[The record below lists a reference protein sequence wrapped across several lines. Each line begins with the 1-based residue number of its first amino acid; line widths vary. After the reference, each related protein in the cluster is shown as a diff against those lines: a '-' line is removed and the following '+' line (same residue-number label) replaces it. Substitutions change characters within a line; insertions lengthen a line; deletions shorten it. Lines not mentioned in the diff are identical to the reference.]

1 MVQPLPG
8 LGLCRAVDL
17 RVSFC
22 LPVSLSV
29 PPHLGLFLSRL
40 RAFSYSASRLC
51 FNDFL
56 SYLSTS
62 LCLWRSIFCPGIL
75 VCCWLSL
82 SFCLCGFSDSGLL
95 GYDFVSLWLRVSV
108 PGPRSDSSGP
118 PNPRHVPRGI
128 RLCLCSCLGL
138 PHPRRARPP
147 SPTPAFGLSDRPGFV
162 SCASAPRP
170 APSGVSAALR
180 RPLSA
185 WVFPPPL
192 SLG

>member
-1 MVQPLPG
+1 MTFSLTC
-8 LGLCRAVDL
+8 LHLF
-17 RVSFC
+17 VSGGQSFA
-22 LPVSLSV
+22 PV
-29 PPHLGLFLSRL
+29 FW
-40 RAFSYSASRLC
+40 SAA
-51 FNDFL
+51 
-56 SYLSTS
+56 
-62 LCLWRSIFCPGIL
+62 G
-75 VCCWLSL
+75 SL

-118 PNPRHVPRGI
+118 PLPRHVPRGI

-147 SPTPAFGLSDRPGFV
+147 SPTPVFGLSDRPGFV

-192 SLG
+192 SLGQPLDLFVSPGPGGWRCLPIPQVGAGSPTQRQLERVSGSQHPAAAQEAHG